1 MNDPKVGVAV
11 IIHKGG
17 EVLLIKRKNVH
28 GSGTWSTPGGHLE
41 YGESPEECARRETR
55 EEVGVEI
62 GNIHFKAITNDIFSE
77 SGSHYITL
85 WMESDDAS
93 GQPYAVAED
102 EVEQVGWFDWKE
114 LPQPLFLPLENLLRG
129 ECYPPPGGKQG

>member
-28 GSGTWSTPGGHLE
+28 GSGTWSTPGGHLD

-62 GNIHFKAITNDIFSE
+62 GNVRFRAVTNDVFEAISK
-77 SGSHYITL
+77 HYITL
-85 WMESDDAS
+85 WMESDHLS
-93 GQPYAVAED
+93 GEPYIAAD
-102 EVEQVGWFDWKE
+102 YEVGEIGWFTMDA
-114 LPQPLFLPLENLLRG
+114 LPTPLFQPLESLLHG
-129 ECYPPPGGKQG
+129 ECYPLPGG